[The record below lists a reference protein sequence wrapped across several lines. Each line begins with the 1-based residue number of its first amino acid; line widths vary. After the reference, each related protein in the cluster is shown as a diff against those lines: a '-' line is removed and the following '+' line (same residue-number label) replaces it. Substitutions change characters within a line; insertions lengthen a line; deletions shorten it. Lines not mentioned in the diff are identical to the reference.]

1 MALFESY
8 DRREPQILAVLKNY
22 GIGSV
27 EECAEICKAKGL
39 DIYKLVEGIQPICFE
54 NAKWA
59 YTVGCAIAIKKG
71 CKRAADAAA
80 AIGAYRHSA
89 SPVQLLISVRLVL
102 ATVT

>member
-22 GIGSV
+22 GIGSI

-54 NAKWA
+54 NA
-59 YTVGCAIAIKKG
+59 
-71 CKRAADAAA
+71 
-80 AIGAYRHSA
+80 
-89 SPVQLLISVRLVL
+89 
-102 ATVT
+102 